1 MGEYE
6 GHRVT
11 VDAIIDDGEGIVLI
25 ERKYDPFQGEW
36 ALPGGHVDPGE
47 TPRDAVVRE
56 AYEETDLDV
65 EVEEMVGEFA
75 HYIED
80 DRGDHIPLVYE
91 CSTDDSDPVGGD
103 DAAQAEWFAYDAI
116 PEELA
121 FGHERV
127 LKEYL
132 AEHWGSQDRD
142 IS

>member
-1 MGEYE
+1 MSEYE

-65 EVEEMVGEFA
+65 EVDEMVGEFA
-75 HYIED
+75 HYIKD
-80 DRGDHIPLVYE
+80 DRGDHIPLVYG
-91 CSTDDSDPVGGD
+91 CSTEDTDPLGGD
-103 DAAQAEWFAYDAI
+103 DAAKAEWFAYDDI
-116 PEELA
+116 PEDLA

-127 LKEYL
+127 LEEYL
-132 AEHWGSQDRD
+132 EEG
-142 IS
+142 